1 MAETLTGGCLCGAVR
16 FSVTG
21 PVEPP
26 IACHC
31 RECQRQTGNYWVA
44 ITAPRAQVETSGEV
58 GWVSVSA
65 KARRGFCPRCGGF
78 LFWEPADGASIDIG
92 FGNLDNPGG
101 LRLAGHLWC
110 DEAPLPL
117 PDDGAP
123 RYQKGRP
130 GADDQSDVQPG

>member
-44 ITAPRAQVETSGEV
+44 ITAPHAQVETTGEV

-65 KARRGFCPRCGGF
+65 KTRRGFCPRCGGF

-101 LRLAGHLWC
+101 LRLAGLLWC

-123 RYQKGRP
+123 RYPKGRP
-130 GADDQSDVQPG
+130 GSNNQSPAT